1 MAKRR
6 ARHYANLRART
17 MRSTRVDGAGRQRA
31 EEATAA
37 GQAEVALRESEA
49 RDRAASA
56 EAARLEAEAAV
67 RRSEEQYR
75 LVNRATNDVIWDWD
89 LETNRVYWNGA
100 VVQHFG
106 CTPEELGDGPEG
118 WYDRIHPEDKA
129 RVSEGIRAAIEGNGE
144 SWTDEYRFR
153 RGDGSYAPFL
163 DRGYIGR
170 SASGEPTRMIGS
182 MLDLTERHRAEA
194 ALRESELFHRQT
206 LESIPGMVWATR
218 PDGYCEFLSE
228 QWVEF
233 TGVPAERQFGD
244 RWLEVLHPDD
254 RERVFAAW
262 RAAVGGLAPYDLE
275 YRIRWRD
282 GGYQWFKV
290 RGRPIRDAS
299 GRIVRW
305 FGIAINIHDLKL
317 AEQALRDADRRK
329 DEFLAM
335 LAHEL
340 RNPLAPVR
348 TAVAMLRR
356 VGAADPVQR
365 RARDVI
371 DRQVTH
377 MVRLIDDLLDISRI
391 ARGRIQ
397 LRKARCDLVGIVRQT
412 AEDYRANLEAEGVAL
427 RVSAPDE
434 PLWVEGDDTRLA
446 QMLGNLL
453 QNAGKFT
460 DAGASGGGRV
470 SVRVEAG
477 PRAPGREGGV
487 SGQAVI
493 TVEDNGVGM
502 DPGLLARI
510 FDPFSQADQGLARSK
525 GGLGLGL
532 ALVKG
537 LVELHGGTVAA
548 HSEGIGR
555 GSVFTL
561 RLPLAAPVA
570 RDLSAAS
577 DGEEASRQGVR
588 VLVIEDNHDAAESL
602 EMLLTLSGYDVE
614 TAFDGPTGLTAAR
627 TRPPDVVLCDLGL
640 PGGMDG
646 YDVARAIRAEPSLAS
661 TRLVALSGYG
671 QDEDRRRSREAGF
684 DRHLVKPAEDTALM
698 EALSAGRRELRSSAS
713 PLSR

>member
-1 MAKRR
+1 
-6 ARHYANLRART
+6 
-17 MRSTRVDGAGRQRA
+17 MRSTRVDEAGRQRTEGA
-31 EEATAA
+31 AAA

-49 RDRAASA
+49 RERAASA

-75 LVNRATNDVIWDWD
+75 LPEPRHERRD
-89 LETNRVYWNGA
+89 LGLGSGDEPGLTGTERSSSIS
-100 VVQHFG
+100 G

-118 WYDRIHPEDKA
+118 WYDRIHPEDRA
-129 RVSEGIRAAIEGNGE
+129 RVSEGIRAAIDGNGE

-153 RGDGSYAPFL
+153 RSDGSYAPFL

-170 SASGEPTRMIGS
+170 SASGAPTRMIGS

-218 PDGYCEFLSE
+218 PDGYCEFFSE

-254 RERVFAAW
+254 RERVFASW

-356 VGAADPVQR
+356 VGTADPVQR

-412 AEDYRANLEAEGVAL
+412 AEDYRANLEADGVAL
-427 RVSAPDE
+427 SVSAPDE

-460 DAGASGGGRV
+460 DAGASG
-470 SVRVEAG
+470 AG
-477 PRAPGREGGV
+477 ACGCASRR
-487 SGQAVI
+487 
-493 TVEDNGVGM
+493 
-502 DPGLLARI
+502 
-510 FDPFSQADQGLARSK
+510 
-525 GGLGLGL
+525 
-532 ALVKG
+532 ALV
-537 LVELHGGTVAA
+537 L
-548 HSEGIGR
+548 GR
-555 GSVFTL
+555 PGVTGACLDRPSSRSRTTASGWIQGFYRASST
-561 RLPLAAPVA
+561 RSA
-570 RDLSAAS
+570 RRIR
-577 DGEEASRQGVR
+577 GW
-588 VLVIEDNHDAAESL
+588 
-602 EMLLTLSGYDVE
+602 
-614 TAFDGPTGLTAAR
+614 
-627 TRPPDVVLCDLGL
+627 
-640 PGGMDG
+640 PG
-646 YDVARAIRAEPSLAS
+646 ARAGSGS
-661 TRLVALSGYG
+661 AL
-671 QDEDRRRSREAGF
+671 RW
-684 DRHLVKPAEDTALM
+684 
-698 EALSAGRRELRSSAS
+698 
-713 PLSR
+713 

>member
-1 MAKRR
+1 MNGTACQRSEGTT
-6 ARHYANLRART
+6 AR
-17 MRSTRVDGAGRQRA
+17 
-31 EEATAA
+31 
-37 GQAEVALRESEA
+37 GQAEPALRESEA

-100 VVQHFG
+100 VIQHFG

-118 WYDRIHPEDKA
+118 WYDRIHPEDKD
-129 RVSEGIRAAIEGNGE
+129 RVIGGVHAAIDGGCEC
-144 SWTDEYRFR
+144 WTDEYRFR
-153 RGDGSYAPFL
+153 KSDGSYAPVL

-170 SASGEPTRMIGS
+170 SASGVATRMIGS

-206 LESIPGMVWATR
+206 LESIPGMVFATR

-233 TGVPAERQFGD
+233 TGLPAEQQFGD
-244 RWLEVLHPDD
+244 LWIDVLHPDD

-275 YRIRWRD
+275 YRVRRRD

-299 GRIVRW
+299 NRIVRW

-348 TAVAMLRR
+348 TAAAMLRR
-356 VGAADPVQR
+356 VGSADPVQR
-365 RARDVI
+365 RAREVI

-377 MVRLIDDLLDISRI
+377 MARLIDDLLDISRI

-397 LRKARCDLVGIVRQT
+397 LHKERCDLVRIVRQT
-412 AEDYRANLEAEGVAL
+412 AEDYRANLEVAGVAL
-427 RVSAPDE
+427 SVIAPDE

-460 DAGASGGGRV
+460 DAGGRV

-477 PRAPGREGGV
+477 LPGPGRDGGV
-487 SGQAVI
+487 FGQAVI
-493 TVEDNGVGM
+493 TVEDSGVGM
-502 DPGLLARI
+502 DPALLSRL
-510 FDPFSQADQGLARSK
+510 FDPFSQAEQGLARSK

-532 ALVKG
+532 ALVRG

-548 HSEGIGR
+548 HSDGPGR
-555 GSVFTL
+555 GSMFTL
-561 RLPLAAPVA
+561 RLPLAAPIA
-570 RDLSAAS
+570 RDQSAAS
-577 DGEEASRQGVR
+577 DRDEASRHGVR

-602 EMLLTLSGYDVE
+602 EMLLTLSGYEVE

-627 TRPPDVVLCDLGL
+627 KRPPDVVLCDLGL

-684 DRHLVKPAEDTALM
+684 DKHLVKPAEDTALM
-698 EALSAGRRELRSSAS
+698 EALSAGRREMRSTAS
-713 PLSR
+713 PLPR

>member
-17 MRSTRVDGAGRQRA
+17 TMRSTRVDGAGRQRA
-31 EEATAA
+31 EGAAAA
-37 GQAEVALRESEA
+37 GQAEAALRESEA

-118 WYDRIHPEDKA
+118 WYDRIHPEDKD
-129 RVSEGIRAAIEGNGE
+129 RVIGGVHAALDGGCEC
-144 SWTDEYRFR
+144 WTDEYRFR
-153 RGDGSYAPFL
+153 KSDGSYAPFL

-170 SASGEPTRMIGS
+170 SASGAPTRMIGS

-218 PDGYCEFLSE
+218 PDGYCEFFSE

-305 FGIAINIHDLKL
+305 FGIAINIHDLKT

-356 VGAADPVQR
+356 IGAADPVQR

-397 LRKARCDLVGIVRQT
+397 LHKARCDLVSIVRQT
-412 AEDYRANLEAEGVAL
+412 AEDYRANLEVDGVAL
-427 RVSAPDE
+427 SVIAPDE

-460 DAGASGGGRV
+460 HAGGRV
-470 SVRVEAG
+470 RVRVEAG
-477 PRAPGREGGV
+477 PPGPGRVEGAL
-487 SGQAVI
+487 GQAVI

-502 DPGLLARI
+502 DPALLARL

-537 LVELHGGTVAA
+537 LAELHGGTVAA
-548 HSEGIGR
+548 QSDGPGC
-555 GSVFTL
+555 GSTFTL
-561 RLPLAAPVA
+561 RLPLAAPIA
-570 RDLSAAS
+570 RDQQAAS
-577 DGEEASRQGVR
+577 DGEGASRRGLR

-684 DRHLVKPAEDTALM
+684 DKHLVKPAEDTALM
-698 EALSAGRRELRSSAS
+698 EALSAGRRELRAAAT
-713 PLSR
+713 PLHR